1 MLIEIKSIHELVKN
15 RRSSYMK
22 KVIIGGG
29 QGFWG
34 DSNDAAI
41 HMVKHSNIQYMACDY
56 LAELT
61 LSIMARQKLKNPKAG
76 YARDFLDMMCAC
88 GEDAWQ
94 KGIRILTDAGG
105 MNVEGLAESLKQWAE
120 GSGLRGMKIGY
131 VTGDEIKADIPRL
144 LAEGVTFENMD
155 DVGDFQEI
163 KDKIFN
169 ANVYF
174 GHEPTLSCLEQGAD
188 IVVTGRSTDSALFL
202 APVMHELSIRP
213 DDWDQL
219 ARGIMAGH
227 LLECGGQGAG
237 GNFDYG
243 WREVPRMDELGFPI
257 AEVSKEDFII
267 TKAPDCGGIISEQS
281 CKEQFLYEVHDPAN
295 YITPDVTVDISQA
308 MLTQAGENRVRLRGV
323 KGKER
328 PKMLK
333 LSMGYH
339 AGYKVA
345 AMLSFAWP
353 DAYEKACMA
362 ADILIKKLKR
372 KNLKAEE
379 IRVDYIGLNA
389 LHLNVA
395 DMDPEKVKDI
405 NEVVMRIAIRT
416 LTKEDAY
423 KLVPEISPLQL
434 NGPPGAS
441 FFGGRAK
448 VQEVIG
454 LWPTLIPRDALT
466 LRSHIIEI
474 K

>member
-1 MLIEIKSIHELVKN
+1 MD
-15 RRSSYMK
+15 

-41 HMVKHSNIQYMACDY
+41 HMVRHSNINYMACDY

-61 LSIMARQKLKNPKAG
+61 LSIMARQKLRNPQAG
-76 YARDFLDMMCAC
+76 FARDFLDMARAC
-88 GEDAWQ
+88 GKEAFEKQ
-94 KGIRILTDAGG
+94 IRILTNAGG
-105 MNVEGLAESLKQWAE
+105 MNIEGMVEGLKQIALE
-120 GSGLRGMKIGY
+120 QGMQGLKIGY
-131 VTGDEIKADIPRL
+131 VTGDEISAQIPRL
-144 LAEGVTFENMD
+144 LAEGMKFENMD
-155 DVGDFQEI
+155 DVGDFSEV

-174 GHEPTLSCLEQGAD
+174 GHEPTLACLEQGAD

-202 APVMHELSIRP
+202 APIMHELGWAA
-213 DDWDQL
+213 DDWENL

-227 LLECGGQGAG
+227 CLECGGQGAG

-243 WREVPRMDELGFPI
+243 WRDVPQMDELGFPI
-257 AEVSKEDFII
+257 AEIDNGDFVL
-267 TKAPDCGGIISEQS
+267 TKAPGCGGLISEQS
-281 CKEQFLYEVHDPAN
+281 VKEQFLYEVHDPAN
-295 YITPDVTVDISQA
+295 YITPDVVVDISRATLAQIGA
-308 MLTQAGENRVRLRGV
+308 DRVRVGNV
-323 KGKER
+323 HGKKR
-328 PKMLK
+328 PDMLK

-353 DAYEKACMA
+353 DAYEKAQYA
-362 ADILIKKLKR
+362 ADILMKKMKR
-372 KNLKAEE
+372 KGLKAEE
-379 IRVDYIGLNA
+379 IRIDYIGLNA
-389 LHLNVA
+389 LHLDVA
-395 DMDPEKVKDI
+395 DMDPDRIKDL
-405 NEVVMRIAIRT
+405 NEVVLRIAVRT
-416 LTKEDAY
+416 LTKEEAY
-423 KLVPEISPLQL
+423 KLVPEVSPLQL

-454 LWPTLIPRDALT
+454 LWPARIPRDAVKLEP
-466 LRSHIIEI
+466 HVMEI

>member
-1 MLIEIKSIHELVKN
+1 
-15 RRSSYMK
+15 MK

-328 PKMLK
+328 PEMLK

>member
-1 MLIEIKSIHELVKN
+1 MD
-15 RRSSYMK
+15 

-41 HMVKHSNIQYMACDY
+41 HMVRHSNINYMACDY

-61 LSIMARQKLKNPKAG
+61 LSIMARQKLRNPQAG
-76 YARDFLDMMCAC
+76 FARDFLDMVRIC
-88 GEDAWQ
+88 GKEAFEKQ
-94 KGIRILTDAGG
+94 IRILTNAGG
-105 MNVEGLAESLKQWAE
+105 MNIEGMVEGLKEIALEQ
-120 GSGLRGMKIGY
+120 GMQGLKIGY
-131 VTGDEIKADIPRL
+131 VTGDEISAEIPRL
-144 LAEGVTFENMD
+144 LAEGVEFENMD
-155 DVGDFQEI
+155 DVGDFSEV

-174 GHEPTLSCLEQGAD
+174 GHEPTLACLEQGAD

-202 APVMHELSIRP
+202 APIMHELGWAA
-213 DDWDQL
+213 DDWENL

-227 LLECGGQGAG
+227 CLECGGQGAG

-243 WREVPRMDELGFPI
+243 WRDVPRMDELGFPI
-257 AEVSKEDFII
+257 AEIDNGDFVL
-267 TKAPDCGGIISEQS
+267 TKAPGCGGLISEQS
-281 CKEQFLYEVHDPAN
+281 VKEQFLYEVHDPAN
-295 YITPDVTVDISQA
+295 YITPDVVVDISRATLAQIGA
-308 MLTQAGENRVRLRGV
+308 DRVRVGNV
-323 KGKER
+323 HGKKR
-328 PKMLK
+328 PDMLK

-353 DAYEKACMA
+353 DAYEKAQYA
-362 ADILIKKLKR
+362 ADILMKKMKR
-372 KNLKAEE
+372 KGLKAEE
-379 IRVDYIGLNA
+379 IRIDYIGLNA
-389 LHLNVA
+389 LHLDVA
-395 DMDPEKVKDI
+395 DMDPDRIKDL
-405 NEVVMRIAIRT
+405 NEVVLRIAVRT
-416 LTKEDAY
+416 LTKEEAY
-423 KLVPEISPLQL
+423 KLVPEVSPLQL

-454 LWPTLIPRDALT
+454 LWPARIPRDAVKLEP
-466 LRSHIIEI
+466 HVMEI

>member
-1 MLIEIKSIHELVKN
+1 
-15 RRSSYMK
+15 MK

-105 MNVEGLAESLKQWAE
+105 MNVEGLAESLRQWAE

-202 APVMHELSIRP
+202 APVMHELSIHP

-328 PKMLK
+328 PEMLK